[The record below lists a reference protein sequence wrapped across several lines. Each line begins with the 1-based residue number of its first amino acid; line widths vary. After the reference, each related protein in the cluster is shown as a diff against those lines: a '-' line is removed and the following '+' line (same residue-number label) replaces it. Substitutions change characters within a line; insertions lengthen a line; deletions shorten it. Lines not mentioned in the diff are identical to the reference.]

1 MRMRPKMVDGKAVE
15 GARVTVPVNFVK
27 PTGPAASKFDTPPE
41 WLRKPTFDQLM
52 ANYPAAAMSK
62 GISGQAV
69 IKCTVTTEG
78 FLTVCSVVREDQPGM
93 GFGPAALVLSRTF
106 LMKPATK
113 NGQPVEAQID
123 VPIYFKTDR
132 STASAALTS
141 TTVLGSA
148 IWARTP
154 TVPEI
159 LAEIDKK
166 VGDKFAD
173 GKVVLQCDLARST
186 GRMSNCVVAN
196 TSPGMA
202 QFTGV
207 ARSLVS
213 KFQADPKALADIKGG
228 ARINIAFGFPDM
240 ASPAWSQRYLTHP
253 QWTQTISP
261 DPNQPLF
268 PEEAAK
274 AGLRTGS
281 ATVDC
286 VVAAN
291 GSLSQC
297 KAVSESTPGVGFGP
311 MAEQIASVFVLN
323 PWTVDGLP
331 ADGAHVKM
339 PVRMVYDDKVA
350 TAAPTP
356 ATKP

>member
-1 MRMRPKMVDGKAVE
+1 
-15 GARVTVPVNFVK
+15 
-27 PTGPAASKFDTPPE
+27 
-41 WLRKPTFDQLM
+41 
-52 ANYPAAAMSK
+52 MSQ
-62 GISGQAV
+62 GVSGQAV
-69 IKCTVTTEG
+69 IKCIVQTDG
-78 FLTVCSVVREDQPGM
+78 FLRSCSVVREDRPGM
-93 GFGPAALVLSRTF
+93 GFGPAAIVLSRVF
-106 LMKPATK
+106 LMKPATRG
-113 NGQPVEAQID
+113 GQPVESEMVI
-123 VPIYFKTDR
+123 PIAFKT
-132 STASAALTS
+132 SALTAGTTITS

-148 IWARTP
+148 LWVKTP

-202 QFTGV
+202 EFTGV
-207 ARSLVS
+207 AKSLVS

-228 ARINIAFGFPDM
+228 ARINIAFEFPDM

-268 PEEAAK
+268 PTEAAK
-274 AGLRTGS
+274 AGLKTGS

-286 VVAAN
+286 IVAAS
-291 GSLSQC
+291 GSLTQC
-297 KAVSESTPGVGFGP
+297 KAISESTPGVGFGP

-323 PWTVDGLP
+323 PWTDDGLP

-339 PVRMVYDDKVA
+339 PIRMVYDDK
-350 TAAPTP
+350 AAAGAAATP